1 MLTFMWNHYPA
12 WDNHLSLSP
21 SSALSFHFRSLN
33 HAFLTPVALLSL
45 SNHLPYIPL
54 LSCMFAVPSSHV
66 SVAVS
71 RSCRGSVLRKRGRT
85 KKQKKQLPGLHSFGE
100 CSDRQSVVLRQER

>member
-12 WDNHLSLSP
+12 WDNHPPLSP

-54 LSCMFAVPSSHV
+54 LSCMFAVPPSHV

-71 RSCRGSVLRKRGRT
+71 SSCRGSVLRKRGRKKT
-85 KKQKKQLPGLHSFGE
+85 KKTTSGPAFLW
-100 CSDRQSVVLRQER
+100 